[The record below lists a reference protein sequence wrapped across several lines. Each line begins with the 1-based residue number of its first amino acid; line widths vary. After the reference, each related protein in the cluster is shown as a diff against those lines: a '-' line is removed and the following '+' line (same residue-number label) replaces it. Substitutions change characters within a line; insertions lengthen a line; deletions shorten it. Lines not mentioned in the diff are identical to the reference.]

1 MSCFSILPWIKS
13 RARKG
18 VSVADLDFEEG
29 LVDEEMKIEDEM
41 KVEEK
46 VDQNGEEDEGVEPQ
60 ISEPL
65 PAALATTQQELGDG
79 RAGVGKPISDP
90 TKDSRRKAER
100 PVPDL
105 KRWSD
110 RGFLSQ
116 MS

>member
-1 MSCFSILPWIKS
+1 M
-13 RARKG
+13 
-18 VSVADLDFEEG
+18 DFEEE
-29 LVDEEMKIEDEM
+29 LLDEEMKV
-41 KVEEK
+41 KEK

-60 ISEPL
+60 ISGPL

-100 PVPDL
+100 PRPVPDL